1 MPPFACR
8 ALAACLALLPIT
20 AHAFPE
26 RPIRLVVPYAAGGAT
41 DVIARILAEALGPIL
56 PQPVVVENRA
66 GAGGMVGAEAVAR
79 ATPDGH
85 TLLLNNTGHAVLRV
99 VVASP
104 PVDPHTSLVGITILA
119 ESPMVMLVAN
129 NHPARDLREFVAMA
143 RAAPNR
149 FDYGSTGGGGTLQ
162 MAAILFQRAAG
173 VQMNEI
179 PYRGGAPATLDLAAG
194 RIAVVFDAGATGFQ
208 TARGGQARAFAVT
221 TAARNPTAPE
231 IPTLRE
237 MGVDAEMAVWQAVFA
252 PAATPRPVREVL
264 QAAIARALAGEALR
278 ARLAGLGADRIP
290 ALGIAE
296 TEAYLAAEVTRWEA
310 LMRR

>member
-1 MPPFACR
+1 MPAFAR
-8 ALAACLALLPIT
+8 HLLAACLALLP
-20 AHAFPE
+20 AAADAFPD

-41 DVIARILAEALGPIL
+41 DVIARLLAEALGPIL

-79 ATPDGH
+79 AAPDGH

-99 VVASP
+99 VVERP
-104 PVDPHTSLVGITILA
+104 PVDPHTSLTGITILA

-129 NHPARDLREFVAMA
+129 NHPARDLREFVALA
-143 RAAPNR
+143 RAAPNQ

-162 MAAILFQRAAG
+162 MAAVLFQRASG

-194 RIAVVFDAGATGFQ
+194 RIAVVFDAGATAFQ

-221 TAARNPTAPE
+221 TAARNSTAPGV
-231 IPTLRE
+231 PTLRE

-252 PAATPRPVREVL
+252 PAATPRPVREAL
-264 QAAIARALAGEALR
+264 AAAMAQALAGESLR

-290 ALGIAE
+290 ALGLEA
-296 TEAYLAAEVTRWEA
+296 TEGYLAAEVTRWEA